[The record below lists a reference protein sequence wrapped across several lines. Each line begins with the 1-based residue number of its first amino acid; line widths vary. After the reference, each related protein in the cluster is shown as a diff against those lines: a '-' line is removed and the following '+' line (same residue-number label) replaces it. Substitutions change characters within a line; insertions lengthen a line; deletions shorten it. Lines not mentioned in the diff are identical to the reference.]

1 MRCSIKLIKR
11 SFVLIIMI
19 HLIDV
24 EIYNNL
30 NTRIIIKLS
39 FKDVNYARNQTIVQ
53 KVTSANTL
61 TTRLNRSIIQI
72 VTKPN
77 IVNTLKIV
85 NMEFIVRLLTMIKNW
100 FFQLNWREYDLIR
113 IFGCI
118 SIKQCGVPIQ
128 KSKFLLKFL
137 VTNVQIVS
145 MLTMLKTLG
154 EIVSN

>member
-30 NTRIIIKLS
+30 NTRIIIKLT

-61 TTRLNRSIIQI
+61 TIRLNRSIIQI

-77 IVNTLKIV
+77 IVNTQKIV
-85 NMEFIVRLLTMIKNW
+85 NMEFIARLLTMIKNW
-100 FFQLNWREYDLIR
+100 FFQLSWMEYDKIR
-113 IFGCI
+113 ISGCI
-118 SIKQCGVPIQ
+118 STKLCGVPIQ
-128 KSKFLLKFL
+128 KSKFLLRF
-137 VTNVQIVS
+137 
-145 MLTMLKTLG
+145 
-154 EIVSN
+154 